1 MMIRLHDHTA
11 RRTAW
16 LRTCALGAICA
27 CAPGAGAQ
35 ETRSE
40 LLAQERAAKAQEAAA
55 SASAGPSWLER
66 TFSWGEAKLQ
76 SASGTEDGLYPELGG
91 MVPGAG
97 ISVGPGYRHR
107 LFGNQAIVDASAAG
121 SWHQYTML
129 QSRLEWPQLLSD
141 RLSIGSELKYQDF
154 TQINFFGIGGNSLK
168 ANQTNYRLRD
178 VDVLGSAAVRPNGW
192 LSIGGRVGV
201 LRSLGIAAGTSSLSP
216 STGELFDA
224 VTAPGLTRQPNFLHA
239 DLSVDVDTQDAPGYP
254 TSGGRYHVAL
264 ATFQDRTYSQ
274 YSFRR
279 LDADAADYIPLLHKN
294 WVLALRGRAVLSET
308 AAGQDVPFY
317 LLPTL
322 GGSTTLRGFL
332 DYRFRD
338 RDLVLFDAEYR
349 WPLFRALD
357 GALFYDAGTV
367 APSAHALSVHNAHTD
382 YGVGVRL
389 HSTRRT
395 LVRLDVAR
403 SVEGYRALFAF
414 TAPFRVPS
422 PTVAPYAP

>member
-1 MMIRLHDHTA
+1 MKRQHNPTA
-11 RRTAW
+11 RGTAW
-16 LRTCALGAICA
+16 LRACALGAICA
-27 CAPGAGAQ
+27 CAPSVGAQ
-35 ETRSE
+35 ETRAD
-40 LLAQERAAKAQEAAA
+40 LLEAEGAAKAQE
-55 SASAGPSWLER
+55 SATAVTPGPSWLER
-66 TFSWGEAKLQ
+66 TFSWGESRLQ
-76 SASGTEDGLYPELGG
+76 NASANQDGLYAELGG

-107 LFGNQAIVDASAAG
+107 LFGDQAIVDASAAG
-121 SWHQYTML
+121 SWHQYSML
-129 QSRLEWPQLLSD
+129 QSRLEWPQLFTD
-141 RLSIGSELKYQDF
+141 HLSIGTQLKYQDF
-154 TQINFFGIGGNSLK
+154 TQLNFFGNGGDSLK

-178 VDVLGSAAVRPNGW
+178 MDVLGFATVRPNGW

-201 LRSLGIAAGTSSLSP
+201 LKSMGIAAGTSSLSP
-216 STGELFDA
+216 STGALFDE
-224 VTAPGLTRQPNFLHA
+224 VTAPGLTRQPDFLHA
-239 DLSVDVDTQDAPGYP
+239 DLSVDVDTQDVPGYP
-254 TSGGRYHVAL
+254 TSGGRYHVGI

-279 LDADAADYIPLLHKN
+279 LDADAAEYIPLLHKN

-338 RDLVLFDAEYR
+338 RDLVLVNAEYR
-349 WPLFRALD
+349 WPLFRAMD

-367 APSAHALSVHNAHTD
+367 APSAQALSVHNAHTD

-403 SVEGYRALFAF
+403 SVEGYRAFFAF
-414 TAPFRVPS
+414 TAPFLVPAR
-422 PTVAPYAP
+422 TVAPYAP

>member
-1 MMIRLHDHTA
+1 MKRQHNQAA

-16 LRTCALGAICA
+16 LRTGALLAICA
-27 CAPGAGAQ
+27 SAPGVGAQ
-35 ETRSE
+35 ETRAD
-40 LLAQERAAKAQEAAA
+40 LLAQERAVKAQETAAA
-55 SASAGPSWLER
+55 ESAGPSWLER
-66 TFSWGEAKLQ
+66 TFSWGEAKLEN
-76 SASGTEDGLYPELGG
+76 ASGTKDGFYPELGG

-107 LFGNQAIVDASAAG
+107 LFGNRAVVAASAAE

-129 QSRLEWPQLLSD
+129 RSRLEWPQLFTD
-141 RLSIGSELKYQDF
+141 HLSIGTELKYQDF
-154 TQINFFGIGGNSLK
+154 TQINFFGIGGDSLK

-178 VDVLGSAAVRPNGW
+178 MDALGFATVRPNRW

-201 LRSLGIAAGTSSLSP
+201 LRSVGIAAGTSSLSP

-224 VTAPGLTRQPNFLHA
+224 VTAPGLTRQPGFLHA
-239 DLSVDVDTQDAPGYP
+239 DLSVDVDTQDA
-254 TSGGRYHVAL
+254 AE
-264 ATFQDRTYSQ
+264 
-274 YSFRR
+274 
-279 LDADAADYIPLLHKN
+279 YIPLLHKN
-294 WVLALRGRAVLSET
+294 WVLALRGRAVLTET

-317 LLPTL
+317 LLPSL

-332 DYRFRD
+332 DYRFQD
-338 RDLVLFDAEYR
+338 RDLLLFNAEYR

-367 APSAHALSVHNAHTD
+367 GPSTHALSVRNAHTD

-403 SVEGYRALFAF
+403 SNEGYRALFSF
-414 TAPFRVPS
+414 TAPFRAAS
-422 PTVAPYAP
+422 STVVPYAP

>member
-1 MMIRLHDHTA
+1 MKRQHNQAA

-16 LRTCALGAICA
+16 LRTGALLAICA
-27 CAPGAGAQ
+27 SAPGVGAQ
-35 ETRSE
+35 ETRAD
-40 LLAQERAAKAQEAAA
+40 LLAQERAVKAQETAAA
-55 SASAGPSWLER
+55 ESAGPSWLER
-66 TFSWGEAKLQ
+66 TFSWGEAKLEN
-76 SASGTEDGLYPELGG
+76 ASGTKDGFYPELGG

-107 LFGNQAIVDASAAG
+107 LFGNRAVVAASAAE

-129 QSRLEWPQLLSD
+129 RSRLEWPQLFTD
-141 RLSIGSELKYQDF
+141 HLSIGTELKYQDF
-154 TQINFFGIGGNSLK
+154 TQINFFGIGGDSLK

-178 VDVLGSAAVRPNGW
+178 MDALGFATVRPNRW

-201 LRSLGIAAGTSSLSP
+201 LRSVGIAAGTSSLSP

-224 VTAPGLTRQPNFLHA
+224 VTAPGLTRQPGFLHA

-254 TSGGRYHVAL
+254 TSGGRYHVGV

-279 LDADAADYIPLLHKN
+279 LDADAAEYIPLLHKN
-294 WVLALRGRAVLSET
+294 WVLALRGRAVLTET

-317 LLPTL
+317 LLPSL

-338 RDLVLFDAEYR
+338 RDLLLFNAEYR
-349 WPLFRALD
+349 WPLLRALD

-367 APSAHALSVHNAHTD
+367 GPSTAALSVRNAHTD

-403 SVEGYRALFAF
+403 SNEGYRALFSF
-414 TAPFRVPS
+414 TAPFRAAS
-422 PTVAPYAP
+422 STVVPYAP